1 MDSTEQTQTQPQPLS
16 TEDRSLIATQTK
28 KISLLEQQ
36 LGYER
41 IEYLNKEQVLGQEIL
56 NTRKELNTIVTM
68 LKSRY
73 FEGDGWVL
81 NVQNGEWVQR

>member
-1 MDSTEQTQTQPQPLS
+1 MDSTEQTQPQPLS
-16 TEDRSLIATQTK
+16 PEDRSLIAEQTR

-41 IEYLNKEQVLGQEIL
+41 IEYLNKEQVLAQEIL
-56 NTRKELNTIVTM
+56 STRKELNTVVTM

-81 NVQNGEWVQR
+81 NVQNGEWVRR

>member
-16 TEDRSLIATQTK
+16 PEDRSLITEQTH

-41 IEYLNKEQVLGQEIL
+41 IEYLNKEQVLAQEIL

-81 NVQNGEWVQR
+81 NVQNGEWVRR

>member
-1 MDSTEQTQTQPQPLS
+1 MDSTEQSQPQPLS
-16 TEDRSLIATQTK
+16 TEDRSLVAEQNTR
-28 KISLLEQQ
+28 ISLLEQQ

-41 IEYLNKEQVLGQEIL
+41 IEYLNKEQVLTQEIL